1 MKKFY
6 PFLSIFFL
14 ISVCNSQNKVNVNGL
29 IKHKN
34 KYFKKNDYVP
44 FDGIVFD
51 VSKKTRNMILQ
62 FRMLNGLKN
71 GPYEEWYASGKPKT
85 TGGYFNDDSTDS
97 WTKWYES
104 GQKQS
109 EKKYKDGKNDGL
121 WTKWYESGQKQSE
134 KKYKDGVR
142 DGLWI
147 EWYENGQ
154 KEIESFFQDGKER
167 GLVTE
172 WYENGLKREER
183 TFKQFITY
191 TENGLNRSRE
201 IYKRLFTY
209 YNNGNI
215 KEEKNYRNGKE
226 WGFRIMYHDN
236 GVIKYKNV
244 NYKKNGD
251 GKTYLIFTRFD
262 KYGKLIQGDKTWWDG
277 FYIKSG
283 ECYKDN
289 KKVDCYAPN

>member
-1 MKKFY
+1 M
-6 PFLSIFFL
+6 
-14 ISVCNSQNKVNVNGL
+14 
-29 IKHKN
+29 
-34 KYFKKNDYVP
+34 
-44 FDGIVFD
+44 
-51 VSKKTRNMILQ
+51 
-62 FRMLNGLKN
+62 
-71 GPYEEWYASGKPKT
+71 
-85 TGGYFNDDSTDS
+85 
-97 WTKWYES
+97 
-104 GQKQS
+104 
-109 EKKYKDGKNDGL
+109 
-121 WTKWYESGQKQSE
+121 
-134 KKYKDGVR
+134 
-142 DGLWI
+142 WI

-226 WGFRIMYHDN
+226 WGLRILYHDN
-236 GVIKYKNV
+236 GIIKYKNV
-244 NYKKNGD
+244 SFKKNGD

-262 KYGKLIQGDKTWWDG
+262 KYGKLIQGEKTWWDG
-277 FYIKSG
+277 FDIKSG